1 MEAAYHCVSAQGE
14 PFTLIK
20 ETPIMK
26 RARITLIVCL
36 TTLGLA
42 GLMLAQG
49 TKSSQGTKEA
59 KAKGGPVAG
68 TWTCTAHGGENG
80 DIPFTLYLD
89 QDNETVTGSVSSS
102 MGDAEI
108 SSATF
113 KNGALEIHIDGGD
126 QTYTLTGKLQSGQL
140 SGEWSGGDAQ
150 KGTWE
155 GKKGSETPTS
165 K

>member
-1 MEAAYHCVSAQGE
+1 MNRG
-14 PFTLIK
+14 
-20 ETPIMK
+20 
-26 RARITLIVCL
+26 RITLML
-36 TTLGLA
+36 WFTLLGLA
-42 GLMLAQG
+42 SLALAQDA
-49 TKSSQGTKEA
+49 KSAGQSKS
-59 KAKGGPVAG
+59 KGGPLAG
-68 TWTCTAHGGENG
+68 TWSCTAHGGTNG

-113 KNGALEIHIDGGD
+113 KDGALEIHINGGD
-126 QTYTLTGKLQSGQL
+126 ETYVLTAKLQAGQL
-140 SGEWSGGDAQ
+140 SGQWSGGGTE

-155 GKKGSETPTS
+155 GKKGSAAAGS